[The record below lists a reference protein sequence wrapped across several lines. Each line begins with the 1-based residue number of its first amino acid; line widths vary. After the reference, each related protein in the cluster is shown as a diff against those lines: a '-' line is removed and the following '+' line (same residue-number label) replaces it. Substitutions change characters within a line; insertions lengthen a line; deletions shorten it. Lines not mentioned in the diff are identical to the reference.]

1 MIDFPLYEKKA
12 FRIRPSAFDTRE
24 EKCLSRLS
32 QTIDE
37 TARQSWTNELASI
50 RQEKEKIAR
59 ISQQEVKDEG

>member
-1 MIDFPLYEKKA
+1 MKKRLSGQG
-12 FRIRPSAFDTRE
+12 FQRWMKKE
-24 EKCLSRLS
+24 EKCLSRQS

-37 TARQSWTNELASI
+37 AARQSCTNELASI

>member
-1 MIDFPLYEKKA
+1 MKK
-12 FRIRPSAFDTRE
+12 E

-37 TARQSWTNELASI
+37 AARQSCTNELASI